1 MGIAHYLHLA
11 LGAISDGQWAMVG
24 MVAEQRKAISL
35 PSCQLGES
43 QLCFALSKV

>member
-1 MGIAHYLHLA
+1 MDTNAGN
-11 LGAISDGQWAMVG
+11 GQWAISDGQWAMVG